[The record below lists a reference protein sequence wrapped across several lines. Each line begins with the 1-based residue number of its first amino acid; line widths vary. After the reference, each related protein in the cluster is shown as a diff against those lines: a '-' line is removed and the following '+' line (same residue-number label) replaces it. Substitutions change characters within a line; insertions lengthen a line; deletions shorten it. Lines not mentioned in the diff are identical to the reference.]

1 MLLEVRWHGRG
12 GQGAVTAAE
21 ILAQAAIE
29 EGLHAQAMPSFG
41 PERRG
46 APVQAFNRISD
57 KPIRTR
63 GVVKRPDVVIVIDEG
78 LVALKEVLEGM
89 KEGSK
94 LVTCSS
100 KPAKEVKRMLGLQ
113 GPVASVDAI
122 RIALETLGASIT
134 NTPMLGAFV
143 KAVGIVSLGAVVSKV
158 EERFGAKLGPKNAE
172 AVRRAYEATEVA

>member
-1 MLLEVRWHGRG
+1 MEVRWHGRG

-29 EGLHAQAMPSFG
+29 EGLYAQAMPSFG

-57 KPIRTR
+57 RPIRAR
-63 GVVKRPDVVIVIDEG
+63 GIVRSPDVLVIIDEG
-78 LVALKEVLEGM
+78 LMRFKEVFEGM
-89 KEGSK
+89 KSSSS
-94 LVTCSS
+94 LVVCSLR
-100 KPAKEVKRMLGLQ
+100 PASEIKRALGLE
-113 GPVASVDAI
+113 GVVASVDAI
-122 RIALETLGASIT
+122 GIALKELGVAVT

-143 KAVGIVSLGAVVSKV
+143 RATGLVSLSTVAKKV
-158 EERFGAKLGPKNAE
+158 EERFGAKLGPRNAE